1 MFGGGWENNLM
12 DHKSTKTAPCKSVLG
27 DYRLD
32 DSQVESSRSE
42 RQISDTFP
50 GLSHSPFSLSPL
62 PHFSCFPLLIAVLI
76 CAAVRLNLIRDNGDA
91 ICTRQMHK

>member
-1 MFGGGWENNLM
+1 M

-50 GLSHSPFSLSPL
+50 ELSHSPFPFLPL
-62 PHFSCFPLLIAVLI
+62 PPLLIAVLI